1 MEHKT
6 TGAELPDFA
15 EGINLHGERLR
26 LEALYTEQKRIRK
39 QKFRSGLETALNM
52 TIIILSMSLIV
63 AIWIMIYQRRWC
75 ILQVEN
81 LAAYRYEMM
90 EKGYMNISE
99 LSKFI
104 GCGRGKGSKIFQQIM
119 EDIKKEGLENIDSNV
134 ILTKRAIQYLG
145 LTQKNIVES
154 YERSIKKG

>member
-1 MEHKT
+1 MQ
-6 TGAELPDFA
+6 A
-15 EGINLHGERLR
+15 
-26 LEALYTEQKRIRK
+26 
-39 QKFRSGLETALNM
+39 
-52 TIIILSMSLIV
+52 
-63 AIWIMIYQRRWC
+63 
-75 ILQVEN
+75 EN

-90 EKGYMNISE
+90 EKGYMNKSE

-104 GCGRGKGSKIFQQIM
+104 GCGRNKGSKIFQKIM

-145 LTQKNIVES
+145 LTQKSIVES

>member
-1 MEHKT
+1 M
-6 TGAELPDFA
+6 
-15 EGINLHGERLR
+15 
-26 LEALYTEQKRIRK
+26 
-39 QKFRSGLETALNM
+39 
-52 TIIILSMSLIV
+52 
-63 AIWIMIYQRRWC
+63 
-75 ILQVEN
+75 QVEN

-104 GCGRGKGSKIFQQIM
+104 GCGRNKGSKIFQHIR

-145 LTQKNIVES
+145 LTQKSIIDA

>member
-1 MEHKT
+1 M
-6 TGAELPDFA
+6 
-15 EGINLHGERLR
+15 
-26 LEALYTEQKRIRK
+26 
-39 QKFRSGLETALNM
+39 
-52 TIIILSMSLIV
+52 
-63 AIWIMIYQRRWC
+63 
-75 ILQVEN
+75 QVEN

-90 EKGYMNISE
+90 EKGYMNKTE

-104 GCGRGKGSKIFQQIM
+104 GCGRNKGIKIFQKIM

-145 LTQKNIVES
+145 LTQKKIVES

>member
-1 MEHKT
+1 M
-6 TGAELPDFA
+6 
-15 EGINLHGERLR
+15 
-26 LEALYTEQKRIRK
+26 
-39 QKFRSGLETALNM
+39 
-52 TIIILSMSLIV
+52 
-63 AIWIMIYQRRWC
+63 
-75 ILQVEN
+75 QVEN

-90 EKGYMNISE
+90 EKGYMNKSE

-104 GCGRGKGSKIFQQIM
+104 GCGRNKGSKVFQKIM

-145 LTQKNIVES
+145 LTQKSIVES

>member
-1 MEHKT
+1 M
-6 TGAELPDFA
+6 
-15 EGINLHGERLR
+15 
-26 LEALYTEQKRIRK
+26 
-39 QKFRSGLETALNM
+39 
-52 TIIILSMSLIV
+52 
-63 AIWIMIYQRRWC
+63 
-75 ILQVEN
+75 QVEN

-90 EKGYMNISE
+90 EKGYMNKTE

-104 GCGRGKGSKIFQQIM
+104 GCGRNKGIKIFQKIL

-145 LTQKNIVES
+145 LTQKSIIDA

>member
-1 MEHKT
+1 M
-6 TGAELPDFA
+6 
-15 EGINLHGERLR
+15 
-26 LEALYTEQKRIRK
+26 
-39 QKFRSGLETALNM
+39 
-52 TIIILSMSLIV
+52 
-63 AIWIMIYQRRWC
+63 
-75 ILQVEN
+75 QVEN

-104 GCGRGKGSKIFQQIM
+104 GSGRSKGSKIFQQIM

-145 LTQKNIVES
+145 LTQKSIVES

>member
-1 MEHKT
+1 
-6 TGAELPDFA
+6 
-15 EGINLHGERLR
+15 
-26 LEALYTEQKRIRK
+26 
-39 QKFRSGLETALNM
+39 
-52 TIIILSMSLIV
+52 MSV
-63 AIWIMIYQRRWC
+63 D
-75 ILQVEN
+75 N
-81 LAAYRYEMM
+81 LAAYRYKMM
-90 EKGYMNISE
+90 ERGYMNKTE

-104 GCGRGKGSKIFQQIM
+104 GCGRNKGGKIFQEIM

>member
-1 MEHKT
+1 M
-6 TGAELPDFA
+6 
-15 EGINLHGERLR
+15 
-26 LEALYTEQKRIRK
+26 
-39 QKFRSGLETALNM
+39 
-52 TIIILSMSLIV
+52 
-63 AIWIMIYQRRWC
+63 
-75 ILQVEN
+75 QVEN

-90 EKGYMNISE
+90 EKGYMNKSE
-99 LSKFI
+99 LSKFL
-104 GCGRGKGSKIFQQIM
+104 GCGRSKGSKIFQQIR